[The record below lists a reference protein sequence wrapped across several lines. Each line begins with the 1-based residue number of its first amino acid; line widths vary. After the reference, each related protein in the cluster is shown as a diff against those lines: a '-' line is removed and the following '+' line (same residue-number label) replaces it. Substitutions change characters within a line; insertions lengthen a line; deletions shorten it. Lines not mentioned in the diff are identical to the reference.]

1 MSSNIPSIDSEEY
14 RIEKENRIKRTL
26 ALRREV
32 RDEVEMKHY
41 NRFCDKLK
49 NVSEN
54 KDSFKLNPVELFVYL
69 LENLRDNVDE
79 KNVLDD
85 LIHCQCLKTVTEIN
99 NYLERIISV
108 VETITSNEKTFLI
121 NQNELVMAIASLK
134 KRQNQEYY
142 DIRRYLLLIFMIL
155 IPLFPFFKK

>member
-1 MSSNIPSIDSEEY
+1 M
-14 RIEKENRIKRTL
+14 
-26 ALRREV
+26 
-32 RDEVEMKHY
+32 
-41 NRFCDKLK
+41 
-49 NVSEN
+49 
-54 KDSFKLNPVELFVYL
+54 YL
-69 LENLRDNVDE
+69 LENLRDDIDE

-85 LIHCQCLKTVTEIN
+85 LIHCHCLKTVTEIN

-142 DIRRYLLLIFMIL
+142 DMRRYLLLIFMVV